1 MPANYGETLTPEQ
14 LQQLV
19 AFILGQ
25 GGGGAGGGSRS
36 GGGPGAGSGG

>member
-19 AFILGQ
+19 RYLLQSA
-25 GGGGAGGGSRS
+25 GGGGN
-36 GGGPGAGSGG
+36 